1 MDTTLTVR
9 LDTQLKDDAERTLD
23 SLGLSMSSA
32 IRVFLTHVV
41 AQKALPF
48 PVQAAPVQ
56 AAAEVQEQ
64 LDVPL
69 HVHIEVMLEEIVVIS
84 ARLQQME
91 QAEQAPEKR
100 KELREIGKA
109 VRAMRFQF
117 DPYNEVE
124 VRAMVRKI
132 SQYATPVKA
141 LQDLRRQPLPDSERQ
156 RITQQW
162 AARVQRLDREGVPA
176 MVREGVKSEQSR
188 FTALQQ
194 QGRAAR

>member
-1 MDTTLTVR
+1 VDTTLTVR
-9 LDTQLKDDAERTLD
+9 LDTQLKDEAERTLD

-41 AQKALPF
+41 AQQALPF

-56 AAAEVQEQ
+56 FAPEVHEP

-69 HVHIEVMLEEIVVIS
+69 HVHVEVMLEEIAVIS

-124 VRAMVRKI
+124 AMAMVRKI
-132 SQYATPVKA
+132 SQYAKAMQSAHQPSNRPV
-141 LQDLRRQPLPDSERQ
+141 
-156 RITQQW
+156 
-162 AARVQRLDREGVPA
+162 
-176 MVREGVKSEQSR
+176 
-188 FTALQQ
+188 
-194 QGRAAR
+194 RA

>member
-1 MDTTLTVR
+1 MDTTVTVR

-48 PVQAAPVQ
+48 PVQAAPMQ
-56 AAAEVQEQ
+56 AAAAVQEP

-69 HVHIEVMLEEIVVIS
+69 HVHIEMMLEEIAVIS

-91 QAEQAPEKR
+91 QAEQAPDKR

-117 DPYNEVE
+117 DPYNEAE
-124 VRAMVRKI
+124 VMAMVRKI
-132 SQYATPVKA
+132 SQYAKA
-141 LQDLRRQPLPDSERQ
+141 VQPAHEPAIRPANQ
-156 RITQQW
+156 PANQQ
-162 AARVQRLDREGVPA
+162 ARG
-176 MVREGVKSEQSR
+176 
-188 FTALQQ
+188 
-194 QGRAAR
+194 

>member
-9 LDTQLKDDAERTLD
+9 LDNQLKAEAERTLD
-23 SLGLSMSSA
+23 ILGLSMSSA

-48 PVQAAPVQ
+48 PVQASPVQ
-56 AAAEVQEQ
+56 AAADGQEL

-69 HVHIEVMLEEIVVIS
+69 HVHIEVMLEEIAVIS

-91 QAEQAPEKR
+91 QAEQSPEKR

-117 DPYNEVE
+117 DPYNGGEVMT
-124 VRAMVRKI
+124 MVRKI
-132 SQYATPVKA
+132 SQYAKA
-141 LQDLRRQPLPDSERQ
+141 IQPDQLQ
-156 RITQQW
+156 
-162 AARVQRLDREGVPA
+162 AR
-176 MVREGVKSEQSR
+176 S
-188 FTALQQ
+188 
-194 QGRAAR
+194 

>member
-1 MDTTLTVR
+1 MCDLPWSAYLRKTVLVRQCPTRFGADVDTTLTVR
-9 LDTQLKDDAERTLD
+9 LDTQLKNDAERTLD

-56 AAAEVQEQ
+56 TAADVHEA
-64 LDVPL
+64 LAVPL
-69 HVHIEVMLEEIVVIS
+69 HVHIEVMLEEIAVIS

-124 VRAMVRKI
+124 VMAMVRTI
-132 SQYATPVKA
+132 SKYAKAIQPA
-141 LQDLRRQPLPDSERQ
+141 LQPTHR
-156 RITQQW
+156 
-162 AARVQRLDREGVPA
+162 
-176 MVREGVKSEQSR
+176 
-188 FTALQQ
+188 
-194 QGRAAR
+194 

>member
-9 LDTQLKDDAERTLD
+9 LDTQLKDEAERTLD

-32 IRVFLTHVV
+32 IQVFLTHVV

-56 AAAEVQEQ
+56 TAAEIQAP

-69 HVHIEVMLEEIVVIS
+69 HVHIEVMLEEIAVIS
-84 ARLQQME
+84 DRLKQME

-109 VRAMRFQF
+109 VRAMRFLF

-124 VRAMVRKI
+124 AMAMVRKI
-132 SQYATPVKA
+132 SQYAKVMQTA
-141 LQDLRRQPLPDSERQ
+141 NQPSNQLTR
-156 RITQQW
+156 
-162 AARVQRLDREGVPA
+162 G
-176 MVREGVKSEQSR
+176 
-188 FTALQQ
+188 
-194 QGRAAR
+194 

>member
-9 LDTQLKDDAERTLD
+9 LDTQLKDEAERTLD

-56 AAAEVQEQ
+56 AAADGQEP
-64 LDVPL
+64 LNVPL
-69 HVHIEVMLEEIVVIS
+69 HVHIEVMLEEIAGIS
-84 ARLQQME
+84 ARVQQME
-91 QAEQAPEKR
+91 QAEQSPEKR

-117 DPYNEVE
+117 DPYNEGE
-124 VRAMVRKI
+124 VMAMVRKI
-132 SQYATPVKA
+132 SQYAKAMQPA
-141 LQDLRRQPLPDSERQ
+141 LQSTLRPAN
-156 RITQQW
+156 QQI
-162 AARVQRLDREGVPA
+162 
-176 MVREGVKSEQSR
+176 
-188 FTALQQ
+188 
-194 QGRAAR
+194 GRAHV

>member
-1 MDTTLTVR
+1 MPTSSESAPARCAVSSDLPCSARLRKSTLVRQCPTRFGAAVDTTVTVR

-48 PVQAAPVQ
+48 PVQAGPMQ
-56 AAAEVQEQ
+56 AVGDVQEP
-64 LDVPL
+64 LNVPL
-69 HVHIEVMLEEIVVIS
+69 HVHIEMMLEEIAVIS

-91 QAEQAPEKR
+91 QAEQAPDKR

-124 VRAMVRKI
+124 VMAMVRKI
-132 SQYATPVKA
+132 SQYAKA
-141 LQDLRRQPLPDSERQ
+141 VQPAYEPAIRPANQ
-156 RITQQW
+156 PANQQ
-162 AARVQRLDREGVPA
+162 ACG
-176 MVREGVKSEQSR
+176 
-188 FTALQQ
+188 
-194 QGRAAR
+194 

>member
-9 LDTQLKDDAERTLD
+9 LDTQLKDEAERTLD

-41 AQKALPF
+41 NQKALPF

-56 AAAEVQEQ
+56 AAADGQEP
-64 LDVPL
+64 LNVPL
-69 HVHIEVMLEEIVVIS
+69 HVHIEVMLEEIAVIS

-117 DPYNEVE
+117 DPYNEAE
-124 VRAMVRKI
+124 VMSMVRKI
-132 SQYATPVKA
+132 SQYAKA
-141 LQDLRRQPLPDSERQ
+141 MQPAKAQ
-156 RITQQW
+156 
-162 AARVQRLDREGVPA
+162 AR
-176 MVREGVKSEQSR
+176 S
-188 FTALQQ
+188 
-194 QGRAAR
+194 

>member
-23 SLGLSMSSA
+23 SLGLSMSAA

-56 AAAEVQEQ
+56 AAATGQEP

-69 HVHIEVMLEEIVVIS
+69 HVHIDVMVEEIAVIS

-91 QAEQAPEKR
+91 QAEPSPEKR
-100 KELREIGKA
+100 KALREIGKA

-117 DPYNEVE
+117 DPYDEGDVM
-124 VRAMVRKI
+124 AMVRKI
-132 SQYATPVKA
+132 SQYARAMQST
-141 LQDLRRQPLPDSERQ
+141 QPQ
-156 RITQQW
+156 
-162 AARVQRLDREGVPA
+162 ARG
-176 MVREGVKSEQSR
+176 
-188 FTALQQ
+188 
-194 QGRAAR
+194 

>member
-9 LDTQLKDDAERTLD
+9 LDTQLKVEAERTLD

-48 PVQAAPVQ
+48 AVQAAPVRV
-56 AAAEVQEQ
+56 AADTQEP

-69 HVHIEVMLEEIVVIS
+69 HVHIELMLEEIAVIT

-91 QAEQAPEKR
+91 QAETSADKR
-100 KELREIGKA
+100 KELRAISKA

-117 DPYNEVE
+117 DPYNEGE
-124 VRAMVRKI
+124 VMAMVRKI
-132 SQYATPVKA
+132 SQYAKA
-141 LQDLRRQPLPDSERQ
+141 MQPAQ
-156 RITQQW
+156 
-162 AARVQRLDREGVPA
+162 
-176 MVREGVKSEQSR
+176 
-188 FTALQQ
+188 
-194 QGRAAR
+194 

>member
-48 PVQAAPVQ
+48 PVQAAPIQ
-56 AAAEVQEQ
+56 AAADVQEP

-69 HVHIEVMLEEIVVIS
+69 HVHIEVMLEEIAVIS

-124 VRAMVRKI
+124 VMAMVRKI
-132 SQYATPVKA
+132 SQYAKA
-141 LQDLRRQPLPDSERQ
+141 MQPARQPAN
-156 RITQQW
+156 QQ
-162 AARVQRLDREGVPA
+162 AHA
-176 MVREGVKSEQSR
+176 
-188 FTALQQ
+188 
-194 QGRAAR
+194 